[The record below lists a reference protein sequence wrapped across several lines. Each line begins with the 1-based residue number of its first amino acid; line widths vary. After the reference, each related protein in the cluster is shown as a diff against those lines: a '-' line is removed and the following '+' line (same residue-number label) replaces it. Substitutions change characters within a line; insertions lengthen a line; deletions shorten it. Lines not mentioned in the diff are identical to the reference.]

1 MIVDPFKVEI
11 AQKMEHRPVLT
22 SEWKKP
28 KCLQYHN
35 PTILDYS
42 GWKKQ
47 VHEPFAVSWLSLITC
62 LELCCQLPLTRISE
76 SVIPSYLLFL
86 ARCELVSHFL
96 ISHPDANTHSSLFF
110 LQPFSSPF
118 LFRQVN
124 DWQPVLHYCL
134 RPPGVNQDALACPD
148 DYICSYGVSGSDH
161 LDLTCIHLWPH
172 WIMMLVFDKVSLD
185 LWSSVSHV
193 G

>member
-1 MIVDPFKVEI
+1 
-11 AQKMEHRPVLT
+11 MEHRPVLT

-96 ISHPDANTHSSLFF
+96 ISHPDANTHTHTVLSFSYSL
-110 LQPFSSPF
+110 SPHHF
-118 LFRQVN
+118 
-124 DWQPVLHYCL
+124 
-134 RPPGVNQDALACPD
+134 
-148 DYICSYGVSGSDH
+148 CSDKWMTGSQCCITASDH
-161 LDLTCIHLWPH
+161 QGSNKMLW
-172 WIMMLVFDKVSLD
+172 LVQMTTFV
-185 LWSSVSHV
+185 VME
-193 G
+193 